1 MSNEQPK
8 IKIPNVDETPL
19 GWEINLLYMMAHCC
33 SVLAEDVDM
42 QLRIMSGGT
51 SFFDKKK
58 KKCFFNY
65 EKAIKEAEEW
75 FLKMEIDKSTY
86 EAVEENNK
94 RYSNAYAHANWLI
107 RVCMLALD
115 RAHCDGGDA
124 RVMKRL
130 RSIPEVGIFKEAM
143 INRFNMKFEIVPE
156 VGDHV
161 MTNNHG
167 EGILLLH
174 LGNANWNVRLSDGS
188 DIVLNEK
195 HFKIL

>member
-1 MSNEQPK
+1 MDVEK
-8 IKIPNVDETPL
+8 TPL
-19 GWEINLLYMMAHCC
+19 GWEINLLFMMAHCC

-42 QLRIMSGGT
+42 QLRNMT
-51 SFFDKKK
+51 RNQYDHFDIKK
-58 KKCFFNY
+58 KKCFLNY
-65 EKAIKEAEEW
+65 EKSIKEAEDW
-75 FLKMEIDKSTY
+75 LYKLGLDKITY
-86 EAVEENNK
+86 EAVQENNK

-130 RSIPEVGIFKEAM
+130 RSLSETGIFSEKMIGRFQMKIEVEA
-143 INRFNMKFEIVPE
+143 E

-161 MTNNHG
+161 MTTNHG

-174 LGNANWNVRLSDGS
+174 LGNSNWNVRLVDGS
-188 DIVLNEK
+188 EIVLNERN
-195 HFKIL
+195 FKLL

>member
-1 MSNEQPK
+1 MVGN
-8 IKIPNVDETPL
+8 IDETPM
-19 GWEINLLYMMAHCC
+19 GWEINLLFMMAHCA
-33 SVLAEDVDM
+33 SVLAADVDM
-42 QLRIMSGGT
+42 QLRMKT
-51 SFFDKKK
+51 KNQYDRFDKKK

-75 FLKMEIDKSTY
+75 FQKMEIDKSTY

-115 RAHCDGGDA
+115 RSHCDGGDA

-130 RSIPEVGIFKEAM
+130 RSLPEVGIFSEKM
-143 INRFNMKFEIVPE
+143 ISRFNMKFEIVPE

-174 LGNANWNVRLSDGS
+174 LGQSNWNVRLVDGS
-188 DIVLNEK
+188 EIVLNEK
-195 HFKIL
+195 QFKLL

>member
-1 MSNEQPK
+1 M
-8 IKIPNVDETPL
+8 
-19 GWEINLLYMMAHCC
+19 GWEINLLFMMAHCA
-33 SVLAEDVDM
+33 SVLAADVDM
-42 QLRIMSGGT
+42 QLRMKT
-51 SFFDKKK
+51 KNQYDRFDKEK
-58 KKCFFNY
+58 KKCFLNY
-65 EKAIKEAEEW
+65 EKSIKEAEEW
-75 FLKMEIDKSTY
+75 FQKMEIDKSTY

-115 RAHCDGGDA
+115 RSHCDGGDA

-130 RSIPEVGIFKEAM
+130 RSLPEVGIFSEKM
-143 INRFNMKFEIVPE
+143 ISRFNMKFEIVPE

-174 LGNANWNVRLSDGS
+174 LGQSNWNVRLVDGS
-188 DIVLNEK
+188 EIVLNEK
-195 HFKIL
+195 QFKLL